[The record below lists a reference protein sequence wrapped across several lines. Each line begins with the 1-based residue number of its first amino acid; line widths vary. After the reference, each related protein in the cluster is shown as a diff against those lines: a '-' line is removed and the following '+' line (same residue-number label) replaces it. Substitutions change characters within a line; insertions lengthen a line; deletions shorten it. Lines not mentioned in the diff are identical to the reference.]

1 MWFINVLRILKYF
14 SLIIINNKKMP
25 RRSAP
30 RSTAS
35 PSRST
40 ATAARPAP

>member
-1 MWFINVLRILKYF
+1 
-14 SLIIINNKKMP
+14 MP